1 MPSATVAAQRQP
13 VPQLL
18 PQQPEAGAAG
28 AGAGALASQQPAA
41 SQQSPQPSASQ
52 APAAQHGRSQ
62 QSPHPASQQAGGQ
75 HGQHSAAEV
84 VAEPPNEA
92 QRNRERT
99 VWISR
104 FMVFVPGSGAC

>member
-1 MPSATVAAQRQP
+1 MAS
-13 VPQLL
+13 
-18 PQQPEAGAAG
+18 
-28 AGAGALASQQPAA
+28 ASQQPASPVSQQPPPA

-52 APAAQHGRSQ
+52 APASQHGRSQ

-92 QRNRERT
+92 HRNRERT